1 MKSDH
6 ILRSITV
13 AAGLLVG
20 ACSDT
25 PRPAPE
31 DVPTPAEPVRIEAL
45 TEAELMG
52 VSRDQ
57 IVMTLPWLD
66 SPMSRDPAVN
76 AARATLRSVE
86 FAAGGTFDRSTFAFG
101 DDAAYPG
108 YRIVWNDSTAAS
120 CADSTSVKPPAG
132 TLVIRFEPS
141 SAKADGETTVAQT
154 SQRPALPSIA
164 TARQLCDANDK
175 LIWGLGAADST
186 RFRVVE
192 LRDPPRLVVDVRH
205 KDADSA
211 PTAAPAAAPTPQ

>member
-6 ILRSITV
+6 TLRWITV
-13 AAGLLVG
+13 TAGLLVA

-31 DVPTPAEPVRIEAL
+31 DIPTPAEPVRIEAL
-45 TEAELMG
+45 TDAELMG

-57 IVMTLPWLD
+57 IVMTLPWLN
-66 SPMSRDPAVN
+66 SPMSRDPALN

-86 FAAGGTFDRSTFAFG
+86 FAAGGTFDRSTFEFG

-108 YRIVWNDSTAAS
+108 YRIAWNDSTAAS

-141 SAKADGETTVAQT
+141 SAKADGKATIAQT
-154 SQRPALPSIA
+154 SQRPGLPSIA
-164 TARQLCDANDK
+164 SARQLCDAKDK
-175 LIWGLGAADST
+175 LIWGLAATDST

-205 KDADSA
+205 KDAESA
-211 PTAAPAAAPTPQ
+211 SAAAPATAPTPQ